1 MSKRKQKKYEREI
14 RDRRAAEEKVRKE
27 DERKA
32 AEKERKK
39 NLTPAQRESEDRMN
53 TIGGFVLLV
62 IIAIVVFVACKPD
75 GGDSDSSSSPVVT
88 STPSSSASDESVS
101 AATSGDAEQW
111 LKEMLG
117 VDSFTEILLR
127 DATLWTG
134 YVNGVDLDGGDLHV
148 RLQVNRDSDMDLAE
162 QAAPAIA
169 NLVRISKDPRVAGVD
184 WVIVED
190 GAGVYM
196 SQEQI

>member
-32 AEKERKK
+32 AEKDRKK
-39 NLTPAQRESEDRMN
+39 NLTPAQRESEDRIN

-62 IIAIVVFVACKPD
+62 IIAVVVFVACKPD
-75 GGDSDSSSSPVVT
+75 GGDSDGSSSPVVT

>member
-27 DERKA
+27 DEHKA

-75 GGDSDSSSSPVVT
+75 GEDSGSSSSPVAT
-88 STPSSSASDESVS
+88 STAASFAADDDVSAVSSA
-101 AATSGDAEQW
+101 DAEQW

-190 GAGVYM
+190 GAGTYM
-196 SQEQI
+196 AQEQI